1 MKNSVYY
8 DDLERALKRN
18 ELIVNVLPRRSSLLE
33 HLRDVSNHRCLVS
46 GDTLPM
52 HLALGS
58 NVRCV
63 SLFNCASPWEIRDYG
78 LQKEIVSSLIK
89 ELFYKRGFS
98 ERATSAITLEEV
110 ATAVL
115 EQVAKP
121 NAVPVGSISMAE

>member
-1 MKNSVYY
+1 
-8 DDLERALKRN
+8 
-18 ELIVNVLPRRSSLLE
+18 
-33 HLRDVSNHRCLVS
+33 
-46 GDTLPM
+46 M